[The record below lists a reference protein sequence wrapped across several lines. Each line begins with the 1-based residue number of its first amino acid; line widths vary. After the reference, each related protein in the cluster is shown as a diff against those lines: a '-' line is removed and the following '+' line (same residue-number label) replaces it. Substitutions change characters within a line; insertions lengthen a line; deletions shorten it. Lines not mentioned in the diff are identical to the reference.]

1 MGQPHYVSETQILR
15 NVARHPECRF
25 IWTKHAIK
33 AVADDGRTTLD
44 VEQALMNSH
53 VVLHEQKKDLLWRA
67 IGTDLDGNKIQV
79 VVAVYET
86 VIAIKIV
93 TTF

>member
-1 MGQPHYVSETQILR
+1 MVKSS
-15 NVARHPECRF
+15 C
-25 IWTKHAIK
+25 
-33 AVADDGRTTLD
+33 
-44 VEQALMNSH
+44 
-53 VVLHEQKKDLLWRA
+53 EQKKDLLWRV
-67 IGTDLDGNKIQV
+67 IGSDLDGNKIQV